1 MVTCQR
7 GLFVQSDPVSLEVIK
22 QMNMSKPFIQYLID
36 EETVVCSGITSK
48 ELETEFFK
56 RLRNAERPK
65 EEMNTN

>member
-7 GLFVQSDPVSLEVIK
+7 GLFVQSDPASLVVIK
-22 QMNMSKPFIQYLID
+22 QMNMARPFIQYQID

-48 ELETEFFK
+48 ELKAEFFK

-65 EEMNTN
+65 EEMATR